1 MECGHPC
8 AVQMT
13 QGRTQSSVADG
24 VARMPVGR
32 VLGLA
37 IHIARVAVRH
47 IVGWAYVVTMHAQE
61 GHEVGMMVMRHCH
74 VCEHGQQGHQHD
86 AGSQP
91 VT

>member
-1 MECGHPC
+1 MECGHTC
-8 AVQMT
+8 AAQMT
-13 QGRTQSSVADG
+13 QGWTQSRVADG

-32 VLGLA
+32 FLGLA
-37 IHIARVAVRH
+37 IHITRVAVRH

-61 GHEVGMMVMRHCH
+61 GHKVGMMVMRYCH
-74 VCEHGQQGHQHD
+74 VREHGQQGHQHD